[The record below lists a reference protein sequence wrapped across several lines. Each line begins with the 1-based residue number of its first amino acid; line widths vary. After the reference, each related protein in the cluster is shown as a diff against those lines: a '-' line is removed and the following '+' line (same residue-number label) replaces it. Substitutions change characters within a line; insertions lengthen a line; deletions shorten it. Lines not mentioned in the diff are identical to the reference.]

1 VTKRPNKN
9 RSPGGLT
16 PIYEGPE
23 VVGAL
28 LAKAGSPF
36 DVEEVAARFSAAIAA
51 DETRA
56 MVIPSLFEE
65 EPHFASPED
74 ARRLYANLFGLWL
87 RMVEGRGL
95 NDDAPDVMPEP
106 PKPAPLPE
114 RGSCAGDSPPAD
126 VVEGMWRR
134 LAEAGERDLRR
145 LRDRFSNTQPEIE
158 AWLDELQLTD
168 AAVAAVHEL
177 AFETWAVFD
186 QCFGERLG
194 VAEWSDLRALEREP
208 PAVEVDHPALATYLS
223 EQLDNLSDEDP
234 NFGAPERAQVERA
247 IGAIAAALS
256 GAVSEPS

>member
-1 VTKRPNKN
+1 VTKRPNKT

-223 EQLDNLSDEDP
+223 EQLDNHSDEDP